1 MTKSREN
8 LQKTLNHQQPD
19 RMVVDFGAGPVTGI
33 HCLLVEK
40 LRDHFG
46 LEKKAVKISEP
57 FQMLGRLK
65 RICRRPWEW
74 M

>member
-33 HCLLVEK
+33 HVRLVEQ
-40 LRDHFG
+40 LREHFG
-46 LEKKAVKISEP
+46 LEKKAGSG
-57 FQMLGRLK
+57 Q
-65 RICRRPWEW
+65 
-74 M
+74 